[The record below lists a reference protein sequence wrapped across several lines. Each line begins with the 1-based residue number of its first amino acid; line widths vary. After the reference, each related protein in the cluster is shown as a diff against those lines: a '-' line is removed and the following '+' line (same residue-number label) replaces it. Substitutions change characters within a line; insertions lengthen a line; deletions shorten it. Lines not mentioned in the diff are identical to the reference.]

1 MITFTL
7 AQRVTFTHT
16 LRRDTGKWNGAGWEK
31 VWRRYRADGRW
42 ANGDIIRQAGIV
54 VGIRTL
60 SNGMA
65 NYNGPDE
72 QATYTHTEN
81 VPAVLIATHLRRRP
95 VLVPPD
101 AVAPE
106 VG

>member
-1 MITFTL
+1 MIIFTL
-7 AQRVTFTHT
+7 GQRVTFSHI

-31 VWRRYRADGRW
+31 VWRLERADGRW

-60 SNGMA
+60 SNGTA
-65 NYNGPDE
+65 AYNGPDT
-72 QATYTHTEN
+72 QAAYTHAEN

-95 VLVPPD
+95 VFAPLD
-101 AVAPE
+101 AVQAVPA
-106 VG
+106 